1 MKSLFTAFL
10 VIVAMTLT
18 AQTEAT
24 STTDAGE
31 GKSLRQSLKDSP
43 FGFTINS
50 FNESSI
56 ASGNEYMGNHR
67 FYLNYALSERD
78 TLTSESRYY
87 YTLNKGDGSGYL
99 NRTVLRYRRSK
110 ILEHDTHGF
119 DLNAMVEKRFHVNSV
134 AKRRY
139 RGSNGHTGVGFDTL
153 RRSGQWVFVQ
163 GYEFYSKEAID
174 RNRTGAPTTGHYAFF
189 GQDYVIN
196 DTWTVGLFTEL
207 VGDHYYKGNAFYQAI
222 VYPTVTH
229 NIVPDLTAR
238 YYIAGVPFV
247 SGDDQVAAQNW
258 EQQLALGLWITAKV
272 F

>member
-24 STTDAGE
+24 STASAGE

-43 FGFTINS
+43 FSFTINT

-56 ASGNEYMGNHR
+56 GSGGEYSGNHR
-67 FYLNYALSERD
+67 FYLNYALSDKD
-78 TLTSESRYY
+78 TITSETRYY
-87 YTLNKGDGSGYL
+87 NSLDNGAKSDQL

-119 DLNAMVEKRFHVNSV
+119 DLNAMIEKRFYVKGRVRS
-134 AKRRY
+134 RY
-139 RGSNGHTGVGFDTL
+139 QANGHTGIGFDTL
-153 RRSGQWVFVQ
+153 RRNGRWIFVQ
-163 GYEFYSKEAID
+163 GYEFYNKEALD
-174 RNRTGAPTTGHYAFF
+174 SNRMGAPMVGHYGFL
-189 GQDYVIN
+189 GQDYVVN

-207 VGDHYYKGNAFYQAI
+207 VGDHYNERNARYQAI

-229 NIVPDLTAR
+229 NIIPDLTAR
-238 YYIAGVPFV
+238 YYIAGVPFQ
-247 SGDDQVAAQNW
+247 SGDGQTMAQDW
-258 EQQLALGLWITAKV
+258 ERELMLGLWITARV